1 MLSFILIDKAK
12 YELAITIT
20 KYFFVSVLS
29 FGLNVVINVICYEL
43 FNFSPVIVYP
53 FSVLS
58 ISAMNFLLC
67 RYFIFKNS
75 TSKKLFTQGYQFIL
89 STVLFR
95 LAEYVFFSATFQN
108 FGYMV
113 CGWHYFHTIFMGN
126 YEILFLQSLCISLS
140 VCLEAVSK

>member
-95 LAEYVFFSATFQN
+95 LAESVFLLLLFKILDIWYVV
-108 FGYMV
+108 GI
-113 CGWHYFHTIFMGN
+113 IFT
-126 YEILFLQSLCISLS
+126 QSLWAIMKFFFYRAFVFRSPS
-140 VCLEAVSK
+140 A

>member
-95 LAEYVFFSATFQN
+95 LAEYVFFLLLFKILDIWYVV
-108 FGYMV
+108 GI
-113 CGWHYFHTIFMGN
+113 IFT
-126 YEILFLQSLCISLS
+126 QSLWAIMKFFCYRAFVFRSPS
-140 VCLEAVSK
+140 A

>member
-95 LAEYVFFSATFQN
+95 LAEYVFFLLLFKILDIWYVV
-108 FGYMV
+108 GI
-113 CGWHYFHTIFMGN
+113 IFT
-126 YEILFLQSLCISLS
+126 QSLWAIMKFFFYRAFVFRSPS
-140 VCLEAVSK
+140 A